1 MSEKYVQTVPY
12 NNIVAAGFGWQ
23 DILGYVQPRPSGG
36 TVPTFQQIDTGLA
49 FFGLKFDVGD
59 ETWITYHLPHD
70 YIPNTD
76 IYIHAHWIANPNGSN
91 RTQPVKWEF
100 SWAYASGY
108 DVAQFNLTT
117 PTIVTATTTPVA
129 TAYRHYISEVSLGAG
144 SGVGMEVD
152 GLIFMRVRRVTNG
165 GTDNGG
171 GIYLLLAD
179 CHYRSH
185 GLPTKNRNPDF
196 YT

>member
-23 DILGYVQPRPSGG
+23 DILGYVQPRSSGG
-36 TVPTFQQIDTGLA
+36 TVPTFQRIDATV
-49 FFGLKFDVGD
+49 FFGLNFAVND
-59 ETWITYHLPHD
+59 ESWFTYHLPHD
-70 YIPNTD
+70 YIPGTD
-76 IYIHAHWIANPNGSN
+76 VYAHTHWIADPNGSN

-100 SWAYASGY
+100 TWAYASGY